1 MFQSH
6 LLTLQEENSLFPN
19 VLLTLQHFLI
29 QEMGLALLYFKS

>member
-1 MFQSH
+1 MEMNIPVF
-6 LLTLQEENSLFPN
+6 QEENSLFPN